1 MRRVN
6 WRVSGLAEA
15 LHLPL
20 RLFCVYTQPMTEEF
34 HQVAPDQRR
43 ALLDILGI
51 DLNALG
57 SHDRAALEALSE
69 EVIFLRETAAHL
81 RNALCDAELLADNDA
96 LCPVFNRRAFEREVR
111 REIAVAGRFGTP
123 LSLIFID
130 LDHFKTVNDVF
141 GHAAGDNVLLR
152 VSDILLKHTR
162 ETDIVG
168 RLGGDE
174 FGIVLAHASHAATK
188 AKAAELAQLID
199 QIVVCNGDA
208 QDLPPVHIGASCG
221 VAEWQDGQG
230 ADTLIARGDRDMF
243 AQKAR
248 RKSSRSLKA

>member
-1 MRRVN
+1 
-6 WRVSGLAEA
+6 
-15 LHLPL
+15 
-20 RLFCVYTQPMTEEF
+20 MTEEF
-34 HQVAPDQRR
+34 HQVSQDQRR
-43 ALLDILGI
+43 ALLDSLGI
-51 DLNALG
+51 DLDSIG
-57 SHDRAALEALSE
+57 SHERAALEALSE
-69 EVIFLRETAAHL
+69 EVIYLREDAARL
-81 RNALCDAELLADNDA
+81 RNALSDAELLADNDA

-111 REIAVAGRFGTP
+111 REIALAGRFGTP

-130 LDHFKTVNDVF
+130 LDHFKKVNDVF

-152 VSDILLKHTR
+152 VSDILLESTR

-188 AKAAELAQLID
+188 AKAAELTQLID

-208 QDLPPVHIGASCG
+208 EDVPPVHIGASCG
-221 VAEWQDGQG
+221 VAEWRDGLG
-230 ADTLIARGDRDMF
+230 ADTLIARGDQDMF

-248 RKSSRSLKA
+248 RKSSRSMNV

>member
-1 MRRVN
+1 
-6 WRVSGLAEA
+6 
-15 LHLPL
+15 
-20 RLFCVYTQPMTEEF
+20 MTEEF
-34 HQVAPDQRR
+34 HQVSQDQRR
-43 ALLDILGI
+43 TLLDILGI
-51 DLNALG
+51 DLDACS
-57 SHDRAALEALSE
+57 SHERAALEALSE
-69 EVIFLRETAAHL
+69 EVIFLREEVTRL
-81 RNALCDAELLADNDA
+81 RDALSDAELLADNDA

-111 REIAVAGRFGTP
+111 REIAVAGRFRTP

-130 LDHFKTVNDVF
+130 LDHFKKVNDVF

-152 VSDILLKHTR
+152 VSDILIRHTR

-174 FGIVLAHASHAATK
+174 FGIVLAHASHAATQ
-188 AKAAELAQLID
+188 AKAIELTQLID

-208 QDLPPVHIGASCG
+208 EEVPPVHIGASCG
-221 VAEWQDGQG
+221 VAEWRDGQG
-230 ADTLIARGDRDMF
+230 ADTLIARGDQDMF

>member
-1 MRRVN
+1 
-6 WRVSGLAEA
+6 
-15 LHLPL
+15 
-20 RLFCVYTQPMTEEF
+20 MTEEF
-34 HQVAPDQRR
+34 HQVSQDQRR
-43 ALLDILGI
+43 TLLDILGI
-51 DLNALG
+51 DLGACS
-57 SHDRAALEALSE
+57 SHERAALEALSE
-69 EVIFLRETAAHL
+69 EVIFLREEVTRL
-81 RNALCDAELLADNDA
+81 RHALSDAEQLADNDA

-111 REIAVAGRFGTP
+111 REIAVAGRFRTP

-152 VSDILLKHTR
+152 VSDILIRHTR

-174 FGIVLAHASHAATK
+174 FGIVLAHASHAATQ
-188 AKAAELAQLID
+188 AKASELTQLID

-208 QDLPPVHIGASCG
+208 EDVPPVHIGASCG
-221 VAEWQDGQG
+221 VAEWRDGQG
-230 ADTLIARGDRDMF
+230 ADTLIARGDQDMF

>member
-1 MRRVN
+1 
-6 WRVSGLAEA
+6 
-15 LHLPL
+15 
-20 RLFCVYTQPMTEEF
+20 MTEEF
-34 HQVAPDQRR
+34 HQVSQDQRR
-43 ALLDILGI
+43 ALLDTLGI
-51 DLNALG
+51 DRNALG
-57 SHDRAALEALSE
+57 DRERAVLEALSE
-69 EVIFLRETAAHL
+69 EVIFLREEVA
-81 RNALCDAELLADNDA
+81 RFRDALSDAELLADNDA

-130 LDHFKTVNDVF
+130 LDHFKKVNDVF

-152 VSDILLKHTR
+152 VSDILLEHTR

-174 FGIVLAHASHAATK
+174 FGIVLAHASVEATR
-188 AKAAELAQLID
+188 AKAAELAHRID

-208 QDLPPVHIGASCG
+208 DDVPPVHIGASCG
-221 VAEWQDGQG
+221 VAEWCDGQG
-230 ADTLIARGDRDMF
+230 ADMLIARGDQDMF

-248 RKSSRSLKA
+248 RKSARSLNV